1 MKEIEELKW
10 CEPKEGKLD
19 LTQDDGLEYLVKLAD
34 ELWPYFED
42 DLYYDAVWNVRYE
55 DDDEDHMNPIMS
67 SVPNGNIDKKD
78 FYRNSEVPSQF
89 QWEYRHKIKD
99 DPELKE
105 QLNIYLAN
113 DFEDF
118 DLHAALDAF
127 GLDYRKFWYLCV
139 AVKWL
144 TQNYQKRGPRQL
156 TYVENFRL
164 LREQIN
170 KIVHENKKT
179 EGLILGIVGEK
190 HPLKIT
196 DIETLHAIG
205 CALDSFLHCPLAER
219 MNCPRQDYYIPELED
234 LPRDKGTRYSETR
247 SLAYFAAIMDYF
259 LDTLTPGNKPIKK
272 RGVKYYKRD
281 LVAVMM
287 YILIK
292 KDKYLHLSGR
302 RKHLHDQ
309 ISGEIKKVD
318 PKDFR
323 LHDKDFRT

>member
-19 LTQDDGLEYLVKLAD
+19 LTEDDGLEYLVKLAD

-42 DLYYDAVWNVRYE
+42 DLYYDAVWNVTYE

-67 SVPNGNIDKKD
+67 SVPNWNIDKND

-89 QWEYRHKIKD
+89 QWEYRQKIKD

-144 TQNYQKRGPRQL
+144 TQNYQKRGSRQL

-164 LREQIN
+164 LREKIN
-170 KIVHENKKT
+170 KIVYENKKT
-179 EGLILGIVGEK
+179 KGLTLDIVGEK
-190 HPLKIT
+190 NLKIT
-196 DIETLHAIG
+196 DIETLNAIG

-219 MNCPRQDYYIPELED
+219 MNCPRQDYYIPELVD
-234 LPRDKGTRYSETR
+234 LPRDEGKEYPEGQT
-247 SLAYFAAIMDYF
+247 LAYFTAVMDCF
-259 LDTLTPGNKPIKK
+259 LDLLIPGTNSIKN
-272 RGVKYYKRD
+272 RGVIYYKHD

-287 YILIK
+287 YILLK
-292 KDKYLHLSGR
+292 KDKFLHLSGR
-302 RKHLHDQ
+302 CSHLHNI
-309 ISGEIKKVD
+309 ISKEIKKVD

-323 LHDKDFRT
+323 LHDKDLRV